1 MTQKQDDAVRSDDG
15 NTRNLFRKDDF
26 YRFIGALAFAAVG
39 VSVALCLAAQLFP
52 ASAPLSGSNLE
63 ILPSMQGQAQAEPR
77 EKGFLALAAVFGF
90 LGAMAGAYRTPAR
103 IAPKRWHW
111 VLLGSLVPGL
121 NFWIGLVMSN
131 PSAAPQAVAALIHSI
146 IVVLILS
153 RLRSDPGAG

>member
-1 MTQKQDDAVRSDDG
+1 MTQNQDDAVQPSSG
-15 NTRNLFRKDDF
+15 KMKHLLHINDF

-39 VSVALCLAAQLFP
+39 VSFALCLAAHLFP
-52 ASAPLSGSNLE
+52 VSAPLSGSNLE

-90 LGAMAGAYRTPAR
+90 LGAMAGAYRPPFR

-131 PSAAPQAVAALIHSI
+131 PSGTPPAVAALVHSI

-153 RLRSDPGAG
+153 RLRSDPGAD